1 MNKGDLERKRNA
13 YIGRLEDAV
22 NRLTKTLSQMPEVEL
37 VILFGSYARGRRD
50 LLTDLDVLVV
60 MRTELDFL
68 ERTKLLYQTL
78 ALPVDSDI
86 ICYTPEEFDAL
97 KGCGFVKAALSEGIV
112 LYEKEK
118 QLREQN

>member
-22 NRLTKTLSQMPEVEL
+22 DRLTKTLSQMPEVEL

-112 LYEKEK
+112 LYERVK
-118 QLREQN
+118 QLQE